1 MKTAKQ
7 MFGAV
12 TRQLA
17 ATERAMREDAADSE
31 RRIVEEQDRLD
42 ETLTRREVIEALES
56 VASVYSSM
64 DGHDTRDLLRRLV
77 EALS

>member
-17 ATERAMREDAADSE
+17 ATERAVREDAAD
-31 RRIVEEQDRLD
+31 RIEEQDRLD

-56 VASVYSSM
+56 VARSYTNGAPEAQRIA
-64 DGHDTRDLLRRLV
+64 DAFKELA